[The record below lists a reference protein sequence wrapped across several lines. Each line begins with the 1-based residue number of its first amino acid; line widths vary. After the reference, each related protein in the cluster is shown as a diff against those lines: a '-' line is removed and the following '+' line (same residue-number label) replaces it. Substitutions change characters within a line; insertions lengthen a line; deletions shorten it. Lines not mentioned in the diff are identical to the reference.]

1 VPSLSFISIIIGV
14 LLFFSVFFFSVGTIG
29 LLRLPDTYTRM
40 HATTKGDT
48 LGAGLA
54 LLALALY
61 NLDKPFIAAKLL
73 IIIVF
78 VWITNPTA
86 AHVISRAQYKKDF
99 LQKTQGK
106 GE

>member
-1 VPSLSFISIIIGV
+1 MIINVIV
-14 LLFFSVFFFSVGTIG
+14 TILLFFSVFFFAVGTIG
-29 LLRLPDTYTRM
+29 LIRLPDTYTRM

-48 LGAGLA
+48 LGAGLG
-54 LLALALY
+54 LLALAIY
-61 NLDKPFIAAKLL
+61 NLDKPFVAGKLI

-86 AHVISRAQYKKDF
+86 AHFISQAQYKKD
-99 LQKTQGK
+99 LIEKSNARK